1 LEFEKIAIINGF
13 IFSDKLFGN
22 DVIFATS
29 AGIMES
35 VRLALIGLTLL
46 ALSAC
51 QFPETFVRQEVIRKP
66 ILVQPADSSSSP
78 LYVWHG
84 SGQPGTVCVTIDLS
98 EQKAYIFKNS
108 QNVAWTYVATGR
120 RGFTTPTGTFRIS
133 EKVVDKRSNRY
144 GTIVDGNGNTVH
156 GNATAGVHRIPSG
169 GRFVGSKM
177 PYWMRLTGNG
187 VGMHAGR
194 IPNPGSPAS
203 HGCVRLPYGMAATI
217 YALAPTGTQVTIVH

>member
-1 LEFEKIAIINGF
+1 MK
-13 IFSDKLFGN
+13 
-22 DVIFATS
+22 S
-29 AGIMES
+29 AHLVLVS
-35 VRLALIGLTLL
+35 LALI

-51 QFPETFVRQEVIRKP
+51 QLPDTFVRQEVIRKP
-66 ILVQPADSSSSP
+66 ILVQPINSSSSP

-84 SGQPGTVCVTIDLS
+84 SGQLGPVRVTIDLS

-120 RGFTTPTGTFRIS
+120 SGFNTPTGTFRIS

-144 GTIVDGNGNTVH
+144 GTIVDANGNTVRS
-156 GNATAGVHRIPSG
+156 NATAGLHRIPPG
-169 GRFVGSKM
+169 GRFIGAKM

-203 HGCVRLPYGMAATI
+203 HGCVRLPYDMAAKI
-217 YALAPTGTQVTIVH
+217 YAVAPTGTPVTIVY